1 MSYQKRRI
9 DEMLEARYRKA
20 LRNADKFKPNIPLTE
35 VPEGVRVSN
44 ALSNRAIFHSCRYR
58 RKGYIFN
65 CNPKDF
71 ARLDERPLTDEY
83 RLLLEDR
90 WLRGVM
96 WMPPVITIG
105 PTVVDNVPAWEVISN
120 VNWWTATFLAE
131 KGWPKMTVQALEK
144 EDVPATQEGLNR
156 FRSKVQKESVLFN
169 HHGVGL
175 CDPIKI
181 YYPRATF

>member
-1 MSYQKRRI
+1 
-9 DEMLEARYRKA
+9 
-20 LRNADKFKPNIPLTE
+20 
-35 VPEGVRVSN
+35 
-44 ALSNRAIFHSCRYR
+44 
-58 RKGYIFN
+58 
-65 CNPKDF
+65 
-71 ARLDERPLTDEY
+71 
-83 RLLLEDR
+83 
-90 WLRGVM
+90 
-96 WMPPVITIG
+96 MPPVITIG

-156 FRSKVQKESVLFN
+156 FRSKIQKESVLFN